1 MQATPSLVMMKGPQ
15 SPEGTMNPHRSR
27 LTAAELDRATGA
39 VVGMA
44 VGNALGAGYAF
55 EPRTSPQEVHLR
67 GGGLGP
73 YEAGEWVDDTAMAMP
88 LLQVLAAGK
97 DLLSPSAQ
105 DEVAGRWVQ
114 WRTTTKDVAPIIAE
128 VLNGY
133 EPDEGANSLRRTA
146 ADAFDAE
153 HGGSVG
159 NASLMR
165 TTPIT
170 LGYLFD
176 PDGLAAAARLY
187 SDLTHGNPEAGDACV
202 LWNMAQR
209 HAVLHAEFDL
219 GIGLP
224 WIPEQRQAMWARL
237 ITQAEVG
244 PPEDFAMHNS
254 WVSQVLQT
262 AWSAISHCELQGP
275 EHFEETL
282 RMAVAAGGDTATVAA
297 VAGGLL
303 GARWGV
309 SAIPLEWRRRIFGW
323 PGYRDQDLVRDSYC
337 VVENVAW
344 PATFYP
350 TTAPS
355 KVVAHP
361 LDAGL
366 LIGGLR
372 DLDSLPSEVTA
383 VMSLCRRGFND
394 AVPQW
399 VPLDNRIDVQLVDSA
414 DPADNPHLPL
424 VSGCAVEML
433 VRLRAAG
440 HTVFLHC
447 EDGKGRAAFIAALYG
462 EEMSGLP
469 AEQCLQELQAVI
481 PDVSL
486 NAVFHRFL
494 QQRG

>member
-1 MQATPSLVMMKGPQ
+1 
-15 SPEGTMNPHRSR
+15 MNPHRSR

-44 VGNALGAGYAF
+44 IGNALGAGYAF
-55 EPRTSPQEVHLR
+55 EPRTSPEDVHLR

-97 DLLSPSAQ
+97 DLLSRSAQ

-114 WRTTTKDVAPIIAE
+114 WSATTKDVAPIIAE

-133 EPDEGANSLRRTA
+133 EPDKGADSLRRTA
-146 ADAFDAE
+146 ADGFDAT
-153 HGGSVG
+153 HAGSVG

-165 TTPIT
+165 TTPIA

-176 PDGLAAAARLY
+176 PEGLATAARLY

-209 HAVLHAEFDL
+209 HAVLHGEFDL

-224 WIPEQRQAMWARL
+224 WIPEQRQAMWAKL

-244 PPEDFAMHNS
+244 PPEDFAVHNS

-262 AWSAISHCELQGP
+262 AWSAISHCDLQGP
-275 EHFEETL
+275 EHFEQTL

-323 PGYRDQDLVRDSYC
+323 PGYRDHDLVRDSYS
-337 VVENVAW
+337 VVEQAAW

-350 TTAPS
+350 AARHGN
-355 KVVAHP
+355 VFAHP
-361 LDAGL
+361 MDAGL

-372 DLDSLPSEVTA
+372 DLGSLPPEVTA
-383 VMSLCRRGFND
+383 VMSLCPRGYAD
-394 AVPQW
+394 LPPDRVSGQ
-399 VPLDNRIDVQLVDSA
+399 NRIDVWLIDSP

-424 VSGCAVEML
+424 VCAGAVEML
-433 VRLRAAG
+433 MRLRAAG

-447 EDGKGRAAFIAALYG
+447 EDGRGRSAFIGALYG
-462 EEMSGLP
+462 EELSGLP
-469 AEQCLQELQAVI
+469 AQRCLRELQAVI
-481 PDVSL
+481 PDIAL